1 MDLLE
6 NRNKDC
12 TSCSMGASIG
22 SGSGA
27 GAGGCA
33 VLPAAND
40 DVVVGI
46 AEEDSEDPV
55 IACPWTGV
63 TGGTK

>member
-1 MDLLE
+1 
-6 NRNKDC
+6 
-12 TSCSMGASIG
+12 MGASIG